1 MTQEEKAELPLGL
14 SPITMYYKRVCAI
27 VCICNISI
35 KIVFNVNIWIQY
47 IVAIGFQ
54 ISSVEY

>member
-14 SPITMYYKRVCAI
+14 SPITMYHKRVCAI

-35 KIVFNVNIWIQY
+35 EVVFNVNVWIKY
-47 IVAIGFQ
+47 IIAIGFQ
-54 ISSVEY
+54 ISAVEY